1 MGTLVLP
8 RDEDALTSRRNLLI
22 ATGLFGAAI
31 AVAVFDSTKAGRQ
44 TRRSWGRSRRANT
57 YIIMLWVDI
66 VTGVAVTI
74 CCWLYL
80 SGTIATSIQF
90 LVCIS
95 TCSDHHS
102 LVLRNIS

>member
-1 MGTLVLP
+1 MGTLVLS
-8 RDEDALTSRRNLLI
+8 RDEEALTSRRTLLM
-22 ATGLFGAAI
+22 AAGFFGAAI
-31 AVAVFDSTKAGRQ
+31 AVAVFDATKAGRQ

-66 VTGVAVTI
+66 VTGVALTV
-74 CCWLYL
+74 CSWLYL
-80 SGTIATSIQF
+80 SGTIAPTIQF
-90 LVCIS
+90 FVSIS